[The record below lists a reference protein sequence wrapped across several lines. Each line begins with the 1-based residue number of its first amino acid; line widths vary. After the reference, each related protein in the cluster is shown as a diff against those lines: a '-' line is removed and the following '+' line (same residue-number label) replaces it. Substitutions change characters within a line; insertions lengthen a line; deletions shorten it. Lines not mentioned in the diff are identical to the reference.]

1 MTSQNMI
8 PFILALVH
16 LKKIPFQHR
25 HTVSFRFAMNRRVL
39 LASHSGVR
47 GKARG
52 GGEGVP
58 ASVP

>member
-1 MTSQNMI
+1 MI
-8 PFILALVH
+8 LFILALVH

-39 LASHSGVR
+39 LVSHSGVR